1 MSLSKKTSYSNEFK
15 SKVAL
20 EAIKSDKTIAD
31 IVMEYNV
38 ASSLIG
44 KWKKQLLDIA
54 STAFVLNNKPQMV
67 DNKEKQLYEQIGE
80 LSMEVS
86 YLKKFVNGCR

>member
-1 MSLSKKTSYSNEFK
+1 MSLSKKSSYSNEFK

-31 IVMEYNV
+31 LVMEYNV
-38 ASSLIG
+38 ASSLIS
-44 KWKKQLLDIA
+44 KWKKQLLDNS
-54 STAFVLNNKPQMV
+54 STAFALNNKPQPV
-67 DNKEKQLYEQIGE
+67 DNKEKQLYEQIGK

>member
-1 MSLSKKTSYSNEFK
+1 MSLSKKSSYSNEFK

-31 IVMEYNV
+31 LVMEYNV
-38 ASSLIG
+38 ASSLIS
-44 KWKKQLLDIA
+44 KWKKQLLDNA
-54 STAFVLNNKPQMV
+54 STAFALNNKPQTF
-67 DNKEKQLYEQIGE
+67 DNKEKQLYEQIGK